1 MDTWNTKMK
10 NPIAVIQADIIF
22 KALYYTARNEGVEL
36 KEELTEIYEVLAEDN
51 PRDTHVTDTVDVMEY
66 LSEFIKNSC
75 EYREYFIKEDDD
87 NDL

>member
-1 MDTWNTKMK
+1 MK
-10 NPIAVIQADIIF
+10 KPIAAIQADIIF
-22 KALYYTARNEGVEL
+22 KALYYTARNEGAEI

-51 PRDTHVTDTVDVMEY
+51 PNDTHVTDTVDVMEY

-87 NDL
+87 DDDL